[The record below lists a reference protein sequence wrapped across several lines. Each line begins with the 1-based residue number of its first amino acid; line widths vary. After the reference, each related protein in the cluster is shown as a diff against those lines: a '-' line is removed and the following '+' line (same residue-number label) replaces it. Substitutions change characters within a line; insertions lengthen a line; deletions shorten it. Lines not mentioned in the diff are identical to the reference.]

1 MGIQAVKAIFG
12 TTSRS
17 GCCYYRLERLDG
29 AVTLPRPAKG
39 HDVRVGN
46 EISEQDLQSLLSLQA
61 KLCPISFTY
70 SIVASKE

>member
-39 HDVRVGN
+39 HDVR
-46 EISEQDLQSLLSLQA
+46 
-61 KLCPISFTY
+61 
-70 SIVASKE
+70 